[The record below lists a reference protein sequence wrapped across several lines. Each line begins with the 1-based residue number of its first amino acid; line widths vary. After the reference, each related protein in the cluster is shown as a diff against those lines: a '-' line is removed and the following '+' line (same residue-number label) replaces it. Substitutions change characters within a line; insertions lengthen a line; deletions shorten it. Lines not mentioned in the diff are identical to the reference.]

1 VHSSFVLASRGCSS
15 RAVSSELRARV
26 CAGSQGHKWVREV
39 DVLSRHIDDQ
49 GRLHSTRLLS
59 LSDILKSPLYGK
71 IYLGNKLVH

>member
-1 VHSSFVLASRGCSS
+1 VHARFVLASRGCRS
-15 RAVSSELRARV
+15 RTVSSELRARV

-59 LSDILKSPLYGK
+59 LSDNSEKSC
-71 IYLGNKLVH
+71 IS